1 MQAKLKASG
10 MTLIEIMIVIVII
23 GIIAAI
29 AYPNFVDY
37 VREARRADAMGQLLT
52 LQMAE
57 EEYRLKNTTYADIA
71 TLGVGA
77 SSDFYTFSASNL
89 GAETYT
95 LTATAT
101 GSQTND
107 TGCTTISINQ
117 NDQKTPPSAG
127 SAKPRSATR

>member
-1 MQAKLKASG
+1 MQVKSKQPG

-23 GIIAAI
+23 GIIAAV
-29 AYPNFVDY
+29 AYPNFVNY
-37 VREARRADAMGQLLT
+37 VREARRADAMAQLLT

-57 EEYRLKNTTYADIA
+57 EEYRLKNTSYADIA
-71 TLGVGA
+71 TLGVGV
-77 SSDFYTFSASNL
+77 SSDFYTFSASNI

-107 TGCTTISINQ
+107 TGCTAISINQ
-117 NDQKTPPSAG
+117 NDQKTPAG
-127 SAKPRSATR
+127 CWER